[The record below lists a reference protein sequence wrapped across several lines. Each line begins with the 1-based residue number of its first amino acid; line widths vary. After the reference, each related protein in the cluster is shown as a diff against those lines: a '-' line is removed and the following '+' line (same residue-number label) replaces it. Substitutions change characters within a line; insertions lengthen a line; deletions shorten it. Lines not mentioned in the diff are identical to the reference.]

1 MKAIVIHKYGAASEV
16 LKLEDLPIP
25 TIGKDEVLIRQHATS
40 VNPIDCRM
48 RAGYGRV
55 ILSKKRG
62 FELPLVLGRDVSGEV
77 IKIGAKVKNLSVGDL
92 VYGISSTKAQGA
104 YAEYVVS
111 KADEVKLKPNQF
123 TPSQAAAIPYVAC
136 TIWDALVS
144 KAGLTAENAKGKKVF
159 VQGGAGGIG
168 SVAIQLL
175 KAWGAYVA
183 TTCNSRQMEAVA
195 LLGADLIIDYEKE
208 DYASKLSNFDIAL
221 ETIGGPLEDKTLSIL
236 RKDGKGCFVTLIHP
250 LLKTFDE
257 SGLILGAIENLKL
270 LSKRQRR
277 AKTFG
282 VKAYYWATFKPN
294 GEALNTMSHLA
305 DTGQLRAHIDRHFDL
320 KNTAA
325 AHDYYEQGKSNGKI
339 IIQIE

>member
-1 MKAIVIHKYGAASEV
+1 MQAIVIHQYGSPSEV
-16 LKLEDLPIP
+16 LKLEELVMPM
-25 TIGKDEVLIRQHATS
+25 IGNNEVLIRQHATS

-77 IKIGAKVKNLSVGDL
+77 VKIGSNVKNLCVGDL

-111 KADEVKLKPNQF
+111 QARDVVLKPNLL
-123 TPSQAAAIPYVAC
+123 TSNQAAAIPYVAC

-144 KAGLTAENAKGKKVF
+144 KAGLSAENTQGKKVF

-183 TTCNSRQMEAVA
+183 TTCNSRQVESVA
-195 LLGADLIIDYEKE
+195 LLGADLIIDYEQE
-208 DYASKLSNFDIAL
+208 DYATKLSNFDVAL
-221 ETIGGPLEDKTLSIL
+221 ETIGGSLEDKTLSIL

-257 SGLILGAIENLKL
+257 SGLIFGAIKNLKL
-270 LSKRQRR
+270 FAQQRCR
-277 AKTFG
+277 AKTYG
-282 VKAYYWATFKPN
+282 VTAYHWATFKPSA
-294 GEALNTMSHLA
+294 EALQTMSHLV
-305 DTGQLRAHIDRHFDL
+305 DNGQLKPHIDRLFDL
-320 KNTAA
+320 KDMVA
-325 AHDYYEQGKSNGKI
+325 AHDYCEHGRLNGKVI
-339 IIQIE
+339 ITIK